1 MYYVD
6 IYELVVVEDNKV
18 CGEIDRLKGYIHTI
32 IKKECYYKKYVVIF

>member
-18 CGEIDRLKGYIHTI
+18 CGEIDRLKGYIYTI
-32 IKKECYYKKYVVIF
+32 IKKERYYKNNLVIF